1 MASKKGSPIR
11 KGHNFERLVAKML
24 KSGLSH
30 NVQTT
35 RLSSRKLDNCG
46 IDLVNTDALYQ
57 CKAGYDT
64 RRPRYEEIYDY
75 VKSNLEKEFDDSHI
89 IHKYPI
95 LLVHNIDVGS
105 GHKRSPKHMTVTMT
119 MDDYINMR
127 QGIFLPIL
135 QVL

>member
-1 MASKKGSPIR
+1 MI
-11 KGHNFERLVAKML
+11 AKQL
-24 KSGLSH
+24 KLGLNH

-57 CKAGYDT
+57 CKAGYDN

-75 VKSNLEKEFDDSHI
+75 IKTNLEKEFDKEHI
-89 IHKYPI
+89 IHNYPI
-95 LLVHNIDVGS
+95 ILVHNIDVGT
-105 GHKRSPKHMTVTMT
+105 GHKRSPKHTTITMT

-127 QGIFLPIL
+127 QGNILPVL